1 MQSSRKREALEAS
14 ITDRDNF
21 LNINVGGIDNSAA
34 YNGLEFEKDNFYTGG
49 DTFRTDAPIGDGKGV
64 LLYQSAR
71 IGNFS
76 YKFENFDAGEYLVDL
91 HFMEIVYTDG
101 PPGMRI
107 FDVFI
112 QEEKVRKFLL

>member
-1 MQSSRKREALEAS
+1 MQSSSKREALEAS
-14 ITDRDNF
+14 IMDRDNF
-21 LNINVGGIDNSAA
+21 LNINVGGIDDSVA
-34 YNGLEFEKDNFYTGG
+34 YEGLEFQKDNFYTGG
-49 DTFRTDAPIGDGKGV
+49 DTISTDAPIGDGKGV

-91 HFMEIVYTDG
+91 HFVEIVYTDG